1 MRQKAVRDFFAF
13 WITNN
18 EQQSEPLNVTN
29 KRVLNTDINGGGVM
43 QLRCLVGENEGETV
57 CLREHYFCP
66 SLKLFLSFSRLKTL
80 AITIQRA
87 IVWIR

>member
-18 EQQSEPLNVTN
+18 EQRYKALNVIN
-29 KRVLNTDINGGGVM
+29 KRVLNIDINGGDVM

-57 CLREHYFCP
+57 CLRNNYFCP
-66 SLKLFLSFSRLKTL
+66 WLKAEHTIDEGSSCALL
-80 AITIQRA
+80 AEVA
-87 IVWIR
+87 ESV